1 MSRLIF
7 NQLLIAD
14 IGNRKAKRISFLD
27 GKNLLTSNANHLG
40 KSLICKSLYYTL
52 GAEVF
57 FSEAWKNENSMY
69 VLQFMLDSKV
79 YNIARKNKLFIIW
92 DNNGYKEKFY
102 LVKNLQEKLNQ
113 IFNFHIMLIGKN
125 ESKSLIDS
133 APVFM
138 YVPYYI
144 DQEYGWTPETKSFNN
159 LAQFDKEERRNAL
172 YYHVGCLDENY
183 VNVSL
188 SLDKAKDE
196 LLNLEKERKTCL
208 EVISYMENMLENN
221 GDIIV
226 NETELTNKISDNRNK
241 LNQILNEIEQ
251 HRNKIINFENECEKL
266 SKEKETIEAFL
277 GKKQKPVNQK
287 SVQCPN
293 CGNTIELNF
302 TETFHKEYIKETI
315 HAELADI
322 DLKIQKLKEKI
333 EVENNNF
340 INASNQLKSLEQNI
354 TIDQNIYNRYIKM
367 RSAKEMLIE
376 NRTHLGEIDAQIEKI
391 NQTVSNWQKLKKA
404 YDESKKKADDIYR
417 NNLLKL
423 FAQLNI
429 KTREII
435 NINEYRIGDDIP
447 ASGAYKAR
455 VILAKYYALILT
467 KQSFNKGIIDF
478 PIVIDSPRGDEQ
490 DKDNAKTIMNFIL
503 NNSDINNQVIV
514 ATIDGDDYISSD
526 IKPNIIELT
535 NNPHELLTTD
545 EYTQN
550 LTLIENCLL
559 NF

>member
-14 IGNRKAKRISFLD
+14 IGNRKAKKISFFD

-69 VLQFMLDSKV
+69 VLQFTLDSKV
-79 YNIARKNKLFIIW
+79 YNVARKNKLFIIW

-113 IFNFHIMLIGKN
+113 IFNFHIMLVGKTEN
-125 ESKSLIDS
+125 KSLIDS

-159 LAQFDKEERRNAL
+159 LTQFDKEERRNAL

-183 VNVSL
+183 VNVGL
-188 SLDKAKDE
+188 NLDKAKDE
-196 LLNLEKERKTCL
+196 LSNLEKEKKTCL
-208 EVISYMENMLENN
+208 EVINYMENMLESN
-221 GDIIV
+221 GDIIA
-226 NETELTNKISDNRNK
+226 NETELTKKISDNRNK

-277 GKKQKPVNQK
+277 GKKQRPVNK
-287 SVQCPN
+287 TVQCPN

-302 TETFHKEYIKETI
+302 AEAFHKEYIKETI
-315 HAELADI
+315 HVELADI

-340 INASNQLKSLEQNI
+340 INASNQLRFLERNI
-354 TIDQNIYNRYIKM
+354 TVDQNIYNRYIKM
-367 RSAKEMLIE
+367 RSAKEMLTE
-376 NRTHLGEIDAQIEKI
+376 NRTHLGEINAQIEKI
-391 NQTVSNWQKLKKA
+391 NQAVINWQKLKKA
-404 YDESKKKADDIYR
+404 YDEAKKKADDIYR

-423 FAQLNI
+423 FAQLNV

-467 KQSFNKGIIDF
+467 KKYFNKGIIDF

-490 DKDNAKTIMNFIL
+490 DKDNAKIIMDFIL
-503 NNSDINNQVIV
+503 KNSTINNQIIV
-514 ATIDGDDYISSD
+514 ATIDGEDYISPD

>member
-69 VLQFMLDSKV
+69 VLQFVLDSKV

-367 RSAKEMLIE
+367 RSAKEMLTE

-423 FAQLNI
+423 FAQLNV

-455 VILAKYYALILT
+455 VILAKYYALLLT

-503 NNSDINNQVIV
+503 KNSDINNQVIV

-550 LTLIENCLL
+550 LNLIENCLL

>member
-69 VLQFMLDSKV
+69 VLQFVLDSKV

-367 RSAKEMLIE
+367 RSAKEMLTE

-423 FAQLNI
+423 FAQLNV

-435 NINEYRIGDDIP
+435 NINEYRMGDDIP

-455 VILAKYYALILT
+455 VILAKYYALLLT

-503 NNSDINNQVIV
+503 KNSDINNQVIV

-550 LTLIENCLL
+550 LNLIENCLL